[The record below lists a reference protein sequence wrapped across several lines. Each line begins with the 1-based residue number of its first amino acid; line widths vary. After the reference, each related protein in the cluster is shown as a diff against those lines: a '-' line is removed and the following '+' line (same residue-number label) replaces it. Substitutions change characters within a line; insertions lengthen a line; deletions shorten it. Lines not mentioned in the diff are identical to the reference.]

1 MWLERYGEP
10 RIRARAAADP
20 VLREILEGTLAEI
33 HRLLEE
39 CGREY
44 VLEALVTKSGENMIR
59 MRVRY
64 TSAAERDRLWDRAAE
79 ILERHRS
86 GRNVNILCGIHR
98 LRGDD

>member
-10 RIRARAAADP
+10 RIKARAAEDP

-33 HRLLEE
+33 HRLLEG

-44 VLEALVTKSGENMIR
+44 VLEVLVTKSGENLIR

-64 TSAAERDRLWDRAAE
+64 SSAEERDRLWDRAAE
-79 ILERHRS
+79 ILERHRA
-86 GRNVNILCGIHR
+86 GRAVNILCGIYR
-98 LRGDD
+98 LRKDD